1 MEDPDAS
8 IERSID
14 AILEVLPPV
23 WDRIR
28 SNFRTAGTG
37 KLGISLE
44 QFHTLRHIYRGFHH
58 SIEIAQKRQISC
70 SAVSQAIDA
79 LVAKGLV
86 VRSPDPD
93 DGRLVRLDLT
103 PSARQILDENVREN
117 RLFIRQRMSSLSV
130 KDRWTVEAA
139 MDILK
144 NAFLI
149 N

>member
-1 MEDPDAS
+1 MENADAT
-8 IERSID
+8 IEQTID

-28 SNFRTAGTG
+28 SNFRNAGLG
-37 KLGISLE
+37 RFGISLE

-58 SIEIAQKRQISC
+58 SGEIAQKRQISC

-93 DGRLVRLDLT
+93 DGRQVRLDLT
-103 PSARQILDENVREN
+103 SDARRILDENVREN
-117 RLFIRQRMSSLSV
+117 RVFMRERMNSV
-130 KDRWTVEAA
+130 SAEDRRTVGAA

-144 NAFLI
+144 SAFLAD
-149 N
+149 